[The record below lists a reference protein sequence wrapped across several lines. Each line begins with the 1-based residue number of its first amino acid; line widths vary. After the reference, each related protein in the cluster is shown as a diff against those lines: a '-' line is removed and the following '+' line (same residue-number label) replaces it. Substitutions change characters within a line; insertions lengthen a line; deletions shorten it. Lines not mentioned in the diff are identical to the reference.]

1 MKSLLGYKKA
11 YEITVS
17 TLDRYNQV
25 AECIEYAK
33 EQILEYRYMHQ
44 IESKMDQPENAI
56 LDNAKYQIKKFTI
69 QLTVLYKKMLELFE
83 TFEMAGTLKIESN
96 AMEMVGKRVE
106 FKSSKGKIKRKL
118 QYTEETGF
126 HTIAFGEVYI
136 LEYAENDFFNVI
148 KVLNEQ
154 VA

>member
-1 MKSLLGYKKA
+1 MKSLIGYKKA
-11 YEITVS
+11 YEITIS
-17 TLDRYNQV
+17 TLTTYNQV
-25 AECIEYAK
+25 KDSIEYSK
-33 EQILEYRYMHQ
+33 DEILSWRETYL
-44 IESKMDQPENAI
+44 IESVQPEPHEGRLERARYNI
-56 LDNAKYQIKKFTI
+56 QKNTI

-83 TFEMAGTLKIESN
+83 TFEIAATLKIESN
-96 AMEMVGKRVE
+96 TMEMVGKRVE

-136 LEYAENDFFNVI
+136 LEHAENEFFNVI
-148 KVLNEQ
+148 KVLNDQ